1 MQMNKSRSSKTD
13 SFSTAPLTIF
23 QDQHHQI
30 IMAVQ
35 LTEETLS
42 KIIAEAAPQFI
53 NRPPTYINSNPLTN
67 PNTNPLTNGRCDA
80 KLSQPLMDDC
90 DGDIIGSGLFV
101 PKQGHKT
108 QGSVSHLTNNKS
120 AIHRS
125 DIFNPNRTSIKV
137 GRSNWIDCDEHRD
150 GHRDKNVTPKLS
162 HYRTSSRTSNDSEND
177 GHAPV
182 RRSKSRA
189 KRPNIA
195 RIMTVSPTESISPRC
210 VRRQRS
216 DGSNRSKSKDKD
228 RKRRKFKKQKK
239 SKDRKDRDQRYQQ
252 MKRERDRQLEGDHN
266 LIHEHQPGNQSNST
280 KDHHPNFSMAVNQG
294 STYNVNEVEFSSN
307 RLEDEA
313 LSGLDTKIRCSAYTA
328 FKTSYFVHFQILLI
342 FRFFYILLISIFFVY
357 RFCVGI

>member
-1 MQMNKSRSSKTD
+1 MNKSSSSKTV
-13 SFSTAPLTIF
+13 STSTASLTIF
-23 QDQHHQI
+23 QDPHHQI

-35 LTEETLS
+35 LTEATLE
-42 KIIAEAAPQFI
+42 KIIADAAPQFI
-53 NRPPTYINSNPLTN
+53 NRPPTYINNNPLTN
-67 PNTNPLTNGRCDA
+67 PNTNPLTNGICDA
-80 KLSQPLMDDC
+80 KLSQPLMDDS
-90 DGDIIGSGLFV
+90 GSGLFV

-137 GRSNWIDCDEHRD
+137 GRSNWIDCDEHRND
-150 GHRDKNVTPKLS
+150 NVTPKLS

-177 GHAPV
+177 GRAPV

-195 RIMTVSPTESISPRC
+195 RIMTVSPTESMSPRC
-210 VRRQRS
+210 VRRQCS

-239 SKDRKDRDQRYQQ
+239 SKDRKERDQRYQQ

-328 FKTSYFVHFQILLI
+328 FKTSYFVHFI
-342 FRFFYILLISIFFVY
+342 F
-357 RFCVGI
+357 C